1 MFRNKIVLLQ
11 FLSFKKPQN
20 NQYRKIDLK
29 GFCLK
34 FFFRSRAFRKYF
46 KRLIFRHPRFISLL
60 PLVGSERYRSGTCNM
75 GTILPLICKYS
86 F

>member
-11 FLSFKKPQN
+11 FLSLKKPQN

-34 FFFRSRAFRKYF
+34 FFFAVVHLEST
-46 KRLIFRHPRFISLL
+46 LS
-60 PLVGSERYRSGTCNM
+60 V
-75 GTILPLICKYS
+75 
-86 F
+86 